1 MKINLKKLI
10 WIQIILLFTI
20 RFIISVTKID
30 KISIICDI
38 VLIAM
43 CVMLIYHYRKNKIP
57 RIAIYIF
64 INVMFFMFSF
74 VYGSRTSIVNF
85 FYMFREFFRVYIF
98 FLAVQVAFTKEDFE
112 KIFSIFDIVSV
123 IHVIM
128 VLFQLFIMKVPNGDY
143 AGGIFG
149 VEFGYA
155 NGSSHIL
162 LLLVTMITMY
172 KYFSGIENFK
182 ISILKLIMVFSVG
195 MLTEMKSIIFEIFLI
210 IALFIIL
217 EKRIKLKNIFII
229 LVMIL
234 MSISFVKYMEQRFNF
249 NILSFESINKYLNSG
264 YGKNTDGIGRTN
276 GLSKIYELCF
286 ENNNFKLLFGYGL
299 GSATSVV
306 TKNLYGNI
314 NLEYFTYAKLF
325 YEIGLIGLILYFE
338 FYFIC
343 IREAIKIKKQY
354 TQLAI
359 LIISA
364 CIIGIYLNFYG
375 SFMES
380 DFGGYF
386 MYMMFALPFVIK
398 KENQK

>member
-30 KISIICDI
+30 KLSIICDI
-38 VLIAM
+38 VLISIS
-43 CVMLIYHYRKNKIP
+43 VMLVYHYSQKKVP
-57 RIAIYIF
+57 QIAIYVCINIIF
-64 INVMFFMFSF
+64 FIFSF
-74 VYGSRTSIVNF
+74 VYGSRTNIINF

-112 KIFSIFDIVSV
+112 KVFLLFDIVTV
-123 IHVIM
+123 IHFIM
-128 VLFQLFIMKVPNGDY
+128 VLIQLFIFKVPNGDY
-143 AGGIFG
+143 VGGIFG
-149 VEFGYA
+149 IVYGYGNSA
-155 NGSSHIL
+155 SHAL
-162 LLLVTMITMY
+162 LLLITMITMY

-182 ISILKLIMVFSVG
+182 ISILKMIMVFSIG

-217 EKRIKLKNIFII
+217 EKRIKLKNILII
-229 LVMIL
+229 LVLML

-264 YGKNTDGIGRTN
+264 YGNNTDGIGRTN

-286 ENNNFKLLFGYGL
+286 KNNKIKLFFGYGL
-299 GSATSVV
+299 GSATSAV
-306 TKNLYGNI
+306 TNNLYGNI

-325 YEIGLIGLILYFE
+325 YEIGLIGLIIYFG
-338 FYFIC
+338 FYLIC
-343 IREAIKIKKQY
+343 IMEAIKMKSQY
-354 TQLAI
+354 MQLSI
-359 LIISA
+359 LAISA

-380 DFGGYF
+380 DFSGYF